1 MTNLA
6 QLDAA
11 PFAPDW
17 VSPPGD
23 TILDL
28 MEERGWTQVG
38 LAKRLNFTTKHVNQ
52 LIKGSV
58 PLTEEAALRLSNVF
72 GSSIR
77 FWLNR
82 EAQYRALIV
91 QSAAQDK
98 YDNMLPWLDG
108 FPIKEMV
115 KAGILSP
122 CERLTKD
129 AKTALVPELLK
140 FFGIANPAGWD
151 ANYGRLELAFRRS
164 REEQSDT
171 KAISVWLRQGERI
184 AEQFQ
189 CIPYDQNKLKQTLP
203 KIRALTTST
212 PKEFQVP
219 LSRLLADAGVVLVFV
234 PAMRGTCVSGVARWL
249 KPHCPLIQ
257 LSLYGKQNDKFWFT
271 LFHEIAHI
279 VLHSSEK
286 RVVFLDDPSK
296 SDSNSSQETEAN
308 LWARNLLI
316 PDVFASD
323 LRMLKS
329 KEAVRNFAKRIEIH
343 PGVVVGRL
351 QHEGL
356 VPQAWMNDLK
366 VSYSLS

>member
-11 PFAPDW
+11 AFAPDW

-28 MEERGWTQVG
+28 MEERGWTQVE

-72 GSSIR
+72 SSSVS

-82 EAQYRALIV
+82 EAQYRARIV

-98 YDNMLPWLDG
+98 YDNMLPWLEE

-115 KAGILSP
+115 KTGILPP
-122 CERLTKD
+122 CARLTKD
-129 AKTALVPELLK
+129 AKIALVPELLK

-151 ANYGRLELAFRRS
+151 ANYGRLELSFRRS

-171 KAISVWLRQGERI
+171 KAISVWLRQGERV
-184 AEQFQ
+184 AEQRNAM
-189 CIPYDQNKLKQTLP
+189 PYDQKKLKKTLP
-203 KIRALTTST
+203 EIRALTTST
-212 PKEFQVP
+212 PKEFQTL
-219 LSRLLADAGVVLVFV
+219 LSRLLGDAGVVLVFV
-234 PAMRGTCVSGVARWL
+234 PVMPRTCVSGVARWL

-279 VLHSSEK
+279 ILHGSEK
-286 RVVFLDDPSK
+286 QVVFLDDPSK
-296 SDSNSSQETEAN
+296 SNSNSSQENEAN
-308 LWARNLLI
+308 LWARDLLI
-316 PDVFASD
+316 PEHCAPD
-323 LRMLKS
+323 LHKLKS
-329 KEAVRNFAKRIEIH
+329 KEAVRKFAKEIGIH

-351 QHEGL
+351 QHEGM
-356 VPQAWMNDLK
+356 VPHHWMNDLK
-366 VSYSLS
+366 ESYSLS